1 METCIGDVLESYYD
15 MDAVVYMPSINE
27 IASGSIS
34 SLIMWTAMFLYL
46 SIARCIID
54 SKPTKFSADSCTML
68 ANFGEMVVRELE
80 KEKILE
86 AQKHEALALSQ
97 VKDSALRAIN
107 MIRLA

>member
-1 METCIGDVLESYYD
+1 
-15 MDAVVYMPSINE
+15 
-27 IASGSIS
+27 
-34 SLIMWTAMFLYL
+34 
-46 SIARCIID
+46 
-54 SKPTKFSADSCTML
+54 ML

-86 AQKHEALALSQ
+86 AQKHEAKALSQ